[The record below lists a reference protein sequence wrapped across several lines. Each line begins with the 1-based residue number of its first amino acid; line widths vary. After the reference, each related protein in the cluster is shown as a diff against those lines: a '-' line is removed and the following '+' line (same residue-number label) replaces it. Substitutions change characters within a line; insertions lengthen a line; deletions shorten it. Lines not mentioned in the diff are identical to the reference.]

1 MKKLFVLLAVLVAVS
16 IFPLAAY
23 ANGYDD
29 YPHDRVH
36 HEQMWRDHEKE
47 WRDHDREW
55 REHHGDR
62 HWREVHAKEWH
73 DWYRWHEDNE
83 HEFHFHVSDE
93 GFDLDIAG

>member
-1 MKKLFVLLAVLVAVS
+1 MKKLLVFLLVLVAVS

-23 ANGYDD
+23 ANGYDH
-29 YPHDRVH
+29 HDRAH
-36 HEQMWRDHEKE
+36 HEQMWRDHERE
-47 WRDHDREW
+47 WREHDREW
-55 REHHGDR
+55 RAHRGDR
-62 HWREVHAKEWH
+62 HWREVHSREWH